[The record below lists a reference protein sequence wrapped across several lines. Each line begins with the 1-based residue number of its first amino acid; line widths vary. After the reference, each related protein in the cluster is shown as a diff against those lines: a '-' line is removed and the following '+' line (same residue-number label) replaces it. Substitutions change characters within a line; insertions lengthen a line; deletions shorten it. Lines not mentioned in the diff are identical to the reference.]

1 MLISEKHSEN
11 SVSTSIIKHGI
22 EHVDVICYVL
32 VFPLDWTLYLRDSLL
47 ELWLNSSDYRSSI
60 LLKVQIDEI
69 RIIVIASYTIWESGV
84 LLLIGIPVDLLA
96 PVPRNS
102 SLELLLKLH

>member
-69 RIIVIASYTIWESGV
+69 RIIVIGSYTI
-84 LLLIGIPVDLLA
+84 
-96 PVPRNS
+96 
-102 SLELLLKLH
+102 